1 MAWSSGNIEKERL
14 ERFCIA
20 WEFSQVLCT
29 NDRLLVLK
37 NLTLGTKISNERR
50 AACIRS
56 CIAWELSQAEET
68 TQASTGQMK
77 GMEDEMQVIYMCVYI
92 YIYICVC
99 VYTRK
104 CVCVC
109 VCIYIC

>member
-20 WEFSQVLCT
+20 WEFSQVFCT

-37 NLTLGTKISNERR
+37 YLTVGTKISNERR

-56 CIAWELSQAEET
+56 CIVWELLQAEET
-68 TQASTGQMK
+68 TKASTGQMK
-77 GMEDEMQVIYMCVYI
+77 GMEDEMQVI
-92 YIYICVC
+92 
-99 VYTRK
+99 
-104 CVCVC
+104 
-109 VCIYIC
+109 CIHTHTHTHTCILGDGE